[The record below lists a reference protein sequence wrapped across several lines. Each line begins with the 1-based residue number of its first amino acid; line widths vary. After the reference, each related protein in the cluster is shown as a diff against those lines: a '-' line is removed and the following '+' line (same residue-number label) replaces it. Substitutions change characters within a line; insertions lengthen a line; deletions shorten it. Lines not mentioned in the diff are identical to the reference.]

1 MQVGGQ
7 VAQESPDF
15 VTAHL
20 AGMAPVMET
29 DVAEDPLDI
38 SLLGAK
44 TVVTELD
51 LGSDDV
57 EKGGGTDKGSRM
69 ER

>member
-1 MQVGGQ
+1 M
-7 VAQESPDF
+7 
-15 VTAHL
+15 T
-20 AGMAPVMET
+20 PVMET